1 LHEYRNPAI
10 FESHKQEITRFLES
24 LITDPIVG
32 VFVMRDHRGPLATAS
47 PGGAAPG
54 PGPPPGQGQGVGRAA
69 SQDNANPDG
78 GAGGNPSRQGSGSGS
93 GSAARKYIPTL
104 FPLLMWCEDRLEV
117 KVNNWTAVFPD
128 AGSTQ
133 NQSKKE
139 LKTFYEIEV
148 KLRKSNA
155 PHGSDSSMSD
165 DCDVDCVWTLRKRYR
180 CDLCRLRC

>member
-1 LHEYRNPAI
+1 LLRKYRNPAI
-10 FESHKQEITRFLES
+10 FESHKQEITRFLEA

-32 VFVMRDHRGPLATAS
+32 VFVMRDLRAS
-47 PGGAAPG
+47 VQTGSPARAAPG
-54 PGPPPGQGQGVGRAA
+54 QRHPPGHGAGAGRAE
-69 SQDNANPDG
+69 SHDNANPDG
-78 GAGGNPSRQGSGSGS
+78 GAGGNPSRQGS

-155 PHGSDSSMSD
+155 PHGSDSSLSD

-180 CDLCRLRC
+180 CDLCCFLSMI